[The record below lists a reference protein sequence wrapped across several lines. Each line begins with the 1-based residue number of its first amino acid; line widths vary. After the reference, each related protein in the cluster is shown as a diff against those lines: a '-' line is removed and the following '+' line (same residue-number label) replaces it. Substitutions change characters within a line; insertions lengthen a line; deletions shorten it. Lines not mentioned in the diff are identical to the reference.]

1 MVLGPYDITPFLH
14 LPDLITVLAIPLAM
28 YVVAFKFLLD
38 NFKIFSPWVHLGI
51 ACVIGVL
58 SIPVIVEFSFFVTRI
73 SGFSYG
79 PTKVGFT
86 VKGLIVGGVSM
97 AVTWIVL
104 PIIAGLIPTV
114 YF

>member
-1 MVLGPYDITPFLH
+1 MVLGFYDITPYFH
-14 LPDLITVLAIPLAM
+14 LPDLITVLIIPTIMLIVAI
-28 YVVAFKFLLD
+28 KFLLD
-38 NFKIFSPWVHLGI
+38 RLKFFSPWVHLGI

-58 SIPVIVEFSFFVTRI
+58 SLPAIVEFSFFVTRI

-79 PTKVGFT
+79 PTKIGLN
-86 VKGLIVGGVSM
+86 VKGIVTGVISM

-104 PIIAGLIPTV
+104 PIISDLIPIV